1 MTRAAED
8 PSVAAESVPAELVQA
23 ALRAADE
30 LGRQVADV
38 PSAAIAARAG
48 ISRSTLLRRLG
59 GSRSALDQ
67 AVRATG
73 VDPGGQPV
81 RVRALDAA
89 AELISAAGLGLVTME
104 DIAERASCSVDSLY
118 AVFGGRT
125 ELLAAVFERH
135 APMLE
140 IEDILDSHRGD
151 LTETVRRVYAQL
163 AETLNREPRVAP
175 AMLAE
180 TLARPTSPAVLSLKR
195 HSMPRL
201 MAVLGQWLVAEIQ
214 AGRIRELPVP
224 LLIQQFL
231 APTVMHLLLR
241 PAIVESATVT
251 LPEVDDACDF
261 FAESFVRAVSTGRTK
276 RSAPPAHASPGRR
289 SSRGGSS
296 NPAGDRSSRT

>member
-1 MTRAAED
+1 MTRVAED
-8 PSVAAESVPAELVQA
+8 PSVAVASVPAELVQA

-48 ISRSTLLRRLG
+48 MSRSTLLRRLG
-59 GSRSALDQ
+59 GSRSALDD

-89 AELISAAGLGLVTME
+89 AELVSASGVGVVTME
-104 DIAERASCSVDSLY
+104 DIAERANCSVDSLY

-140 IEDILDSHRGD
+140 IADILDSPRGD
-151 LTETVRRVYAQL
+151 LTDTVRRVYAQL

-180 TLARPTSPAVLSLKR
+180 TLARPTSQAVLSVKR

-201 MAVLGQWLVAEIQ
+201 LAVLGQWLTAEIQ
-214 AGRIRELPVP
+214 AGRIRELPLP

-241 PAIVESATVT
+241 PALVESATVT
-251 LPEVDDACDF
+251 LPEVDQACDF
-261 FAESFVRAVSTGRTK
+261 FAEAFVRAVSTGRAQQ
-276 RSAPPAHASPGRR
+276 SALSPHSPPVRR
-289 SSRGGSS
+289 STRRKSS
-296 NPAGDRSSRT
+296 TAAGDGHSRN

>member
-8 PSVAAESVPAELVQA
+8 PSVAARSVPAELVQA

-48 ISRSTLLRRLG
+48 MSRSTLLRRLG
-59 GSRSALDQ
+59 GSRSALDE
-67 AVRATG
+67 AVRAAG

-89 AELISAAGLGLVTME
+89 AELVSASGLGVVTME
-104 DIAERASCSVDSLY
+104 DIAERANCSVDSLY

-140 IEDILDSHRGD
+140 IADILDSPRGD
-151 LTETVRRVYAQL
+151 LTDTVRRVYAQL

-180 TLARPTSPAVLSLKR
+180 TLARPTSQAVLSVKR

-201 MAVLGQWLVAEIQ
+201 LAVLGQWLTAEIQ
-214 AGRIRELPVP
+214 AGRIRELPLP

-241 PAIVESATVT
+241 PALVESATVT
-251 LPEVDDACDF
+251 LPEVEQACDF
-261 FAESFVRAVSTGRTK
+261 FAEAFVRAVSTGRAQQ
-276 RSAPPAHASPGRR
+276 SALSPHSPPVRR
-289 SSRGGSS
+289 STRRKSS
-296 NPAGDRSSRT
+296 AAAGDRRSRK